1 MTESLSSPRAEA
13 EPLVRL
19 LDLQPASG
27 IDVSAVLAG
36 LRQPQKQVEPKYF
49 YDETGSQLFEQICQ
63 QPEYYPTR
71 TELGIM
77 ASHVDEMAEEVG
89 PGAALIEYGAGSGR
103 KTQLLLENLDAPA
116 AYVPVDI
123 SREFLLESASRLA
136 RRYPDIEVLP
146 VCADFTQP
154 LTLPEPS
161 EPAVRNV
168 LYFPGSTIG
177 NFGQAEAVD
186 LLRMMRAEAGDDGG
200 LLIGVDLLKP
210 LDILEPAYNDVAG
223 ITAAFNLN
231 LLARFNRELDADF
244 DLDAFRHLA
253 VFDTQA
259 GRIEMR
265 LVSQRTQQVRVAG
278 EQFAFADGEY
288 IVTEY
293 SHKYTKD
300 QFAAMAAS
308 AGFRL
313 ETLWTDPE
321 QLFSVQYLIAA

>member
-1 MTESLSSPRAEA
+1 
-13 EPLVRL
+13 
-19 LDLQPASG
+19 
-27 IDVSAVLAG
+27 
-36 LRQPQKQVEPKYF
+36 
-49 YDETGSQLFEQICQ
+49 
-63 QPEYYPTR
+63 
-71 TELGIM
+71 M
-77 ASHVDEMAEEVG
+77 ASHVDEMAGEVG
-89 PGAALIEYGAGSGR
+89 AGAALIEYGAGSGR

-161 EPAVRNV
+161 ETPTRNV

-177 NFGQAEAVD
+177 NFDHAQAVE
-186 LLRMMRAEAGDDGG
+186 LLKMMRSEAGDDGG

-210 LDILEPAYNDVAG
+210 LEILEPAYNDVAG
-223 ITAAFNLN
+223 VTAAFNLN
-231 LLARFNRELDADF
+231 LLTRFNRELDADF

-253 VFDTQA
+253 VFDTKA

-265 LVSQRTQQVRVAG
+265 LVSQRAQRATVAG
-278 EQFAFADGEY
+278 EAFDFAAGEY
-288 IVTEY
+288 IVTEH

-300 QFAAMAAS
+300 QFAAMAA
-308 AGFRL
+308 AGGFRV

-321 QLFSVQYLIAA
+321 QLFSVQYLTAA

>member
-1 MTESLSSPRAEA
+1 MNETGHAP
-13 EPLVRL
+13 VRL
-19 LDLQPASG
+19 LDLQPDAG
-27 IDVSAVLAG
+27 IDVTAVLAG
-36 LRQPQKQVEPKYF
+36 LRQAQKQVEPKYF
-49 YDETGSQLFEQICQ
+49 YDEAGSQLFEQICR

-77 ASHVDEMAEEVG
+77 ASHVGEMAELVG

-103 KTQLLLENLDAPA
+103 KTQLLLENLDTPA

-136 RRYPDIEVLP
+136 RRYPDVEVLP
-146 VCADFTQP
+146 VCADFTRP
-154 LTLPEPS
+154 LALPEPS
-161 EPAVRNV
+161 AAPARHVF
-168 LYFPGSTIG
+168 YFPGSTIG
-177 NFGQAEAVD
+177 NFGHAQAVA
-186 LLRMMRAEAGDDGG
+186 LLKGMRTEAGDDGG
-200 LLIGVDLLKP
+200 LLIGVDLVKP
-210 LDILEPAYNDVAG
+210 PEILEAAYNDRAG
-223 ITAAFNLN
+223 VTAAFNLN

-253 VFDTQA
+253 VFDAPA

-265 LVSQRTQQVRVAG
+265 LVSERTQRVRVAG
-278 EQFAFADGEY
+278 EAFDFAAGEY
-288 IVTEY
+288 IVTEH

-300 QFAAMAAS
+300 QFAALAVT

-321 QLFSVQYLIAA
+321 QLFSVQYLAAA